1 MFIIISWFYR
11 PSLYCI
17 KPLCNLNLFCSIWSI
32 IVNVKFYLNLVI
44 CNKWLTTSKCFML
57 KIWIC
62 FIMSLVIKIFLKRKI
77 WSFHVLEIRSFSTA
91 NVGCVNLTIFCSYG
105 VHSQCYQIGFLNVF
119 RYNFQKTPKSGPK
132 LKS

>member
-1 MFIIISWFYR
+1 MFIMISWFYR

-91 NVGCVNLTIFCSYG
+91 NGWGFILSVIKLVSTTFTILFG
-105 VHSQCYQIGFLNVF
+105 LIWEIHPI
-119 RYNFQKTPKSGPK
+119 TPLEISHC
-132 LKS
+132 L

>member
-91 NVGCVNLTIFCSYG
+91 NGWGFILSVIKLVSTTFTILFG
-105 VHSQCYQIGFLNVF
+105 LIWEIHPI
-119 RYNFQKTPKSGPK
+119 TPLDISHC
-132 LKS
+132 L